1 MNNELRTT
9 NSELSVAMTVD
20 VVLFTIR
27 EKKLAVLLVRRV
39 KDPFAGVWA
48 LPGGFVERDE
58 SVDSA
63 ALRELQEETNVSRVY
78 LEQLYTF
85 GDPDRD
91 PRGRI
96 ITVAYY
102 ALINWENFKLR
113 VRTDASEAKW
123 FPVQELPKLAFD
135 HREIIRYALERLQNK
150 VNYTT
155 ICFQLLPKKFTL
167 SELQQAYEII
177 LNQELDKR
185 NFRKKMIQLH
195 ILKDTREKKT
205 DGGPQR
211 PAKLYSFTDVRVVKL
226 QEKGIIVPF

>member
-1 MNNELRTT
+1 MR
-9 NSELSVAMTVD
+9 VAQAPKLDHSLAVTVD
-20 VVLFTIR
+20 VVLFTIW
-27 EKKLAVLLVRRV
+27 EKKLAVLLVRRI
-39 KDPFAGVWA
+39 KDPFSGVWA
-48 LPGGFVERDE
+48 LPGGFVRKDE
-58 SVDSA
+58 SVDEA
-63 ALRELQEETNVSRVY
+63 ALRELQEETSVSRVY

-96 ITVAYY
+96 ITVSYY
-102 ALINWENFKLR
+102 ALINWENFQLR
-113 VRTDASEAKW
+113 AKADTSEAKW
-123 FPVQELPKLAFD
+123 FPVQKLPKPAFD
-135 HREIIRYALERLQNK
+135 HREIIRYALERLQHK

-155 ICFQLLPKKFTL
+155 ICFQLLPKEFTL

-177 LNQELDKR
+177 LHQKLDKR

-195 ILKDTREKKT
+195 ILKDTGGMKT